1 MSAAWNCDEKEFAEL
16 PEGFPP
22 PPARPEA
29 RPRSRSRWLASLFPS
44 RLRVQG
50 LRSVEGH
57 SGVRRW
63 EMVALGAPIPP
74 VSQWEGPKNPT
85 LFPMFIRLTCNW
97 LQTGGANEVP

>member
-29 RPRSRSRWLASLFPS
+29 RRRSRSRWLASLFPS

-57 SGVRRW
+57 SAVRRW
-63 EMVALGAPIPP
+63 GMGAGRAHSASEATGEVDKPYF
-74 VSQWEGPKNPT
+74 VSDLHKT
-85 LFPMFIRLTCNW
+85 DM
-97 LQTGGANEVP
+97 